1 MNTMTKKHKSKKM
14 YATGTLEVNKTGRGV
29 EKNSGENNFY
39 RKKWSS
45 YSCDVNDD
53 QDGILEDLILKGM
66 A

>member
-29 EKNSGENNFY
+29 EKTGMKKFY

-45 YSCDVNDD
+45 CSCDINDD